1 MEIIYSILILVAVV
15 LLFFWVVR
23 QHKKAEREYYVNNN
37 VSEVMKKF
45 QNMKVTLKER
55 DALCALA
62 AGSGKI
68 TKKECLDLLEKHG
81 NAEGAIRIFA
91 KAGNVTDIL
100 KLFNM

>member
-1 MEIIYSILILVAVV
+1 MKMIYSILILVAVV
-15 LLFFWVVR
+15 LLFFWVVK

-45 QNMKVTLKER
+45 QNMKATPKEK
-55 DALCALA
+55 DTLCALA

-68 TKKECLDLLEKHG
+68 TKKECLDLLEKYG

-91 KAGNVTDIL
+91 KAVNVTDIL